1 MRTSKEIVEE
11 IKKVDQ
17 KITESSIR
25 VKKFRK
31 IAAYSDDVHQKIAYK
46 CADEEEENIIA
57 LRLQKEFL
65 RDNARWTMFIEY
77 VPTILDIMNKYVGQ
91 QYSNKIRKQISQEVY
106 KETGLECQLNEGFH
120 LVCSKEMTY
129 GKGFSIIC
137 DIRRLAHKEFL
148 KNGAIQH
155 IDFDDVFLCDDIEYI
170 GDIEERSYYVLEIY
184 KKAQKMQ
191 QELFGLCED
200 LNVLLPESVNPI
212 SGFES
217 LDVPILRRMC

>member
-1 MRTSKEIVEE
+1 MGTFKEITEE

-31 IAAYSDDVHQKIAYK
+31 IAACSDDVHQKIAYK
-46 CADEEEENIIA
+46 CADEEEDNIIA

-65 RDNARWTMFIEY
+65 RDNVRWTMFKED
-77 VPTILDIMNKYVGQ
+77 VPTILGIMNKYVGQ
-91 QYSNKIRKQISQEVY
+91 RYSNKIRKQISQEVY
-106 KETGLECQLNEGFH
+106 KETGLNCHLNEGFH
-120 LVCSKEMTY
+120 LVCSKEMSH
-129 GKGFSIIC
+129 GNGFSIIC
-137 DIRRLAHKEFL
+137 DFFRFARKEFL
-148 KNGAIQH
+148 ENSVIQH
-155 IDFDDVFLCDDIEYI
+155 IDFNDVFLCDDIEYV
-170 GDIEERSYYVLEIY
+170 GDVEERSYYVLEIY

-191 QELFGLCED
+191 QELFGLCAD

-217 LDVPILRRMC
+217 LNVPILRRMC